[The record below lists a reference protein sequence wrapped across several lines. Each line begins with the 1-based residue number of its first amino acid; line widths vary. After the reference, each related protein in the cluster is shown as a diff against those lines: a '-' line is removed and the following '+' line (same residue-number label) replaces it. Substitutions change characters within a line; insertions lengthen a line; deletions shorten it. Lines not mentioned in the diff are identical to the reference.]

1 MPETAARLSRLQVW
15 VIVLSCII
23 VFAAF
28 AAPFAVI
35 TSNQRAANETQLVVS
50 CQGVENQIIILTALR
65 EVFHE
70 GIGVPWTFPIPEVP
84 PECDGS

>member
-28 AAPFAVI
+28 AAPLAVI
-35 TSNQRAANETQLVVS
+35 SYNQRAANETQLVVACTS
-50 CQGVENQIIILTALR
+50 ARANISQLEALR
-65 EVFHE
+65 SFAEQ
-70 GIGVPWTFPIPEVP
+70 IGVPWVYPVPEVP